1 MDLSK
6 LKFDREKASSVIGIA
21 AAACL
26 VYSTL
31 SLVLKKKEHKGLKE
45 IPVPSSCYPYVGK
58 YKYIPFF
65 YLW

>member
-6 LKFDREKASSVIGIA
+6 LKFDREKVSSVIGIA

-31 SLVLKKKEHKGLKE
+31 SLVLKKKERKGLKE
-45 IPVPSSCYPYVGK
+45 IPVPRSCYPYVG
-58 YKYIPFF
+58 
-65 YLW
+65 